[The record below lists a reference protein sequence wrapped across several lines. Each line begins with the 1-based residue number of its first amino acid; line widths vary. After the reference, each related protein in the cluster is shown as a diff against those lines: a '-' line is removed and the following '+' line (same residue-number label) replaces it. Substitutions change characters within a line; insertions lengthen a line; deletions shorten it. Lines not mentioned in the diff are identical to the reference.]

1 MSKFSISP
9 SEIFSMTISDVESL
23 ILKNEEDRKKKLE
36 YIKSVSVNT
45 MGTLSVS
52 IDDFIS

>member
-1 MSKFSISP
+1 MSKFSIPP
-9 SEIFSMTISDVESL
+9 SEIFGMTISDVESL

>member
-1 MSKFSISP
+1 
-9 SEIFSMTISDVESL
+9 MTISDVESL

-36 YIKSVSVNT
+36 YIKSVSANT

>member
-1 MSKFSISP
+1 
-9 SEIFSMTISDVESL
+9 MTISDVESL